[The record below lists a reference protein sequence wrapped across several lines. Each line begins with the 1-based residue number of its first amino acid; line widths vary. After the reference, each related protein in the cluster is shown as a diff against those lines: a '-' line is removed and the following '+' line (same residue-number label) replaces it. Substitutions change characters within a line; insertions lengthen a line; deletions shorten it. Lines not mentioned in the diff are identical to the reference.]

1 VTFTILI
8 VAVVLF
14 GYFAGRWWAL
24 LGAVALGGAMA
35 VIVDPWEVSKLYVGF
50 AWTGVGA
57 IAIGIGVILR
67 MLLRPKRAATP
78 SKAARSRS

>member
-1 VTFTILI
+1 VIFTILI
-8 VAVVLF
+8 VAAVLF
-14 GYFAGRWWAL
+14 GYFSGRWWAL
-24 LGAVALGGAMA
+24 LGAVALGAAMA

-50 AWTGVGA
+50 AWAGVGA

-67 MLLRPKRAATP
+67 MLLRPKPAATP